1 MPAKYKYYNTLIL
14 SRSTSINITSL
25 PLWLSSFFYYK
36 LTIMKLHLP
45 NTIPIFPLSGV
56 IFFPKTNLPL
66 TIFEPRYLTLVND
79 CIKSNKYMGMIQ
91 SKNNSSDV
99 YSVGC
104 LGKITDHKKTKDGRI
119 LVNLTGIS
127 RFEIKTEINNDKIY
141 REFEVSYEKF
151 KEDQGLEK
159 KQTIMLEK
167 IKEIYEKTKTFFLK
181 NGLLLN
187 WAEFE
192 KLDEDQKINTL
203 AMIAPI
209 SNEEKQMILEA
220 VHIDSK
226 TKVLSKIIEFY
237 LYEKRTS
244 KITLQ

>member
-1 MPAKYKYYNTLIL
+1 
-14 SRSTSINITSL
+14 
-25 PLWLSSFFYYK
+25 
-36 LTIMKLHLP
+36 MKLDLP
-45 NTIPIFPLSGV
+45 KKIPVFPLNGV

-66 TIFEPRYLTLVND
+66 NIFESRYLTLIDD
-79 CIKSNKYMGMIQ
+79 CFKSNKYMGMIQ
-91 SKNNSSDV
+91 LKGSTSDV

-104 LGKITDHKKTKDGRI
+104 LGKITQHKKTKDGRI

-127 RFEIKTEINNDKIY
+127 RFEINSEINNDKIY

-151 KEDQGLEK
+151 SEDQEQNN
-159 KQTIMLEK
+159 KQTIIVEK
-167 IKEIYEKTKTFFLK
+167 IKEIQQKTKIFFRK

-209 SNEEKQMILEA
+209 SNEEKQIILESIR
-220 VHIDSK
+220 VDSK
-226 TKVLSKIIEFY
+226 TKALSKIIEFY
-237 LYEKRTS
+237 LHENSTNDL
-244 KITLQ
+244 TLQ

>member
-1 MPAKYKYYNTLIL
+1 
-14 SRSTSINITSL
+14 
-25 PLWLSSFFYYK
+25 
-36 LTIMKLHLP
+36 MKFKLP
-45 NTIPIFPLSGV
+45 NIIPVFPLSGV

-66 TIFEPRYLTLVND
+66 NIFEPRYLALVND

-91 SKNNSSDV
+91 AKVDSSRV

-104 LGKITDHKKTKDGRI
+104 LGKITEHKKIKDGRM

-127 RFEIKTEINNDKIY
+127 RFEIKSEINNDKIF

-151 KEDQGLEK
+151 SDDLESEK
-159 KQTIMLEK
+159 KQTVMQVK
-167 IKEIYEKTKTFFLK
+167 IKDIFQKTKIFFKK

-192 KLDEDQKINTL
+192 KLDQDQKINTL

-209 SNEEKQMILEA
+209 SNEEKQTILES

-226 TKVLSKIIEFY
+226 TKVLSEIIEFY
-237 LYEKRTS
+237 LYENSTN